1 MVPEQM
7 QILRESSR
15 DDIALKLLPNILSAI
30 ETRSERTQMPISF
43 QAALLDQV
51 CNAVIATDVEGK
63 IIYWNRFAQSLFQWT
78 AEEVIGK
85 HICNVIIA
93 KDIPQVAE
101 AILVNPNQTSV
112 WQGSFVT
119 KRKDDTQFVAD
130 VTHAVIQ
137 DDDGL
142 KGFLSVY
149 VDATDRKRSEIA
161 LKQSAANLKA
171 IFNSSLQAVVMI
183 DWDYKIQAFN
193 KTANDWAIKIYHKS
207 LNDFYSINDF
217 LIADELYNFH
227 RAFNAAIKGKSIKIE
242 KLFTGIK
249 GDNHWF
255 EITYCPVLDEA
266 QQVIG
271 VCQVAL
277 NIDQQK
283 KAIDELAKSEERFR
297 SLVQNSSDI
306 ITILEENGVVRYV
319 SPSVKLILGYQ
330 PEDIVGKNVFD
341 YIHPQDKSKAKS
353 EFAERLKQPGVVGLS
368 ELRLHHGAG
377 KWIEV
382 EVAVNNLLPEASTK
396 GVVVNCRDI
405 SERKQAE
412 IVLKQQTIREQALHR
427 FTRMM
432 RSYLDLETICAI
444 AAQEITQ
451 ILRVERVEIK
461 QYLPYEQVWLIVAEY
476 PQLTGELSSL
486 GVQVPDVDYE
496 ITTQLKQLQVVK
508 MPNTNNED
516 PEISQINAKSSGAWL
531 LVPLQFQ
538 QHLWGSLNL
547 CNYGDEWQQ
556 AQVELVSAI
565 ADQLAIAIQQAQLYQ
580 QSSAINADLESQVQ
594 ERTAQLEQ
602 KVEELE
608 QLNILKDDFLSTVS
622 HELRTPLS
630 NMKMAIQMLKIAP
643 SSERRQRYLDILES
657 ECARETELINDLLDL
672 QRLEVASYSITLEK
686 INLQEWI
693 PTIITPFYSRVQ
705 QHQQDLKVNLS
716 PDLPIMV
723 SDRTSLGR
731 IISELLH
738 NACKYTP
745 PGDQIIFNVSYT
757 ANYSHKTVEQSN
769 FIIFTITNQA
779 EIPASELPRI
789 FDKFYRVPN
798 ADPWKQGGT
807 GLGLALVQKLIGQME
822 GTIQVESSGG
832 WTTFTVQI
840 PHRPSDHLRSAN
852 PRMLT

>member
-1 MVPEQM
+1 M
-7 QILRESSR
+7 QILRESYR
-15 DDIALKLLPNILSAI
+15 DDIALKLLPNMLSAI

-63 IIYWNRFAQSLFQWT
+63 IIYWNRFAHSLFQWT

-85 HICNVIIA
+85 HICNLIIA
-93 KDIPQVAE
+93 KDIPREAE
-101 AILVNPNQTSV
+101 AILVNLNQVTV

-130 VTHAVIQ
+130 VTHAVIR
-137 DDDGL
+137 DVDGL

-149 VDATDRKRSEIA
+149 VDTTDRRRSEVA

-193 KTANDWAIKIYHKS
+193 KTANDWAVKIYHKN
-207 LNDFYSINDF
+207 LNEYNSIYDF
-217 LIADELYNFH
+217 LIADEIYDFH
-227 RAFNAAIKGKSIKIE
+227 RAFNAAIKGKSLKIK

-249 GDNHWF
+249 GDSYWF
-255 EITYCPVLDEA
+255 EINYCPVLDES

-306 ITILEENGVVRYV
+306 ITVLEANGTVRYV

-330 PEDIVGKNVFD
+330 PEDLVGKNVFD
-341 YIHPQDKSKAKS
+341 YIDPQDKSKAKS
-353 EFAERLKQPGVVGLS
+353 EFVERLKQPGVVGLT
-368 ELRLHHGAG
+368 ELRLHHGSG
-377 KWIEV
+377 KWIDV
-382 EVAVNNLLPEASTK
+382 EVAVNNLLQEASTK

-444 AAQEITQ
+444 AAQEICQ
-451 ILRVERVEIK
+451 IVQIDRVEIQ
-461 QYLPYEQVWLIVAEY
+461 QYLPYEQVWVIIAEY
-476 PQLTGELSSL
+476 PQQTGELSSL
-486 GVQVPDVDYE
+486 GVEVPDVDYE
-496 ITTQLKQLQVVK
+496 ISTQLKQLQVVK
-508 MPNTNNED
+508 IKNTDNED
-516 PEISQINAKSSGAWL
+516 AEVSKNNQKYQGACL

-547 CNYGDEWQQ
+547 CNHDDEWQQ
-556 AQVELVSAI
+556 SQVELVSAI

-622 HELRTPLS
+622 HELRTPLA
-630 NMKMAIQMLKIAP
+630 NMKMALQMLKIAP
-643 SSERRQRYLDILES
+643 TSERRQRYLDILES
-657 ECARETELINDLLDL
+657 ECGRETELINDLLDL
-672 QRLEVASYSITLEK
+672 QRLEVASYSISLEK
-686 INLQEWI
+686 INLLEWI
-693 PTIITPFYSRVQ
+693 PTIVTPFHSRTQ
-705 QHQQDLKVNLS
+705 QHQQNLKVDLS

-745 PGDQIIFNVSYT
+745 PGDQILFSVSDT
-757 ANYSHKTVEQSN
+757 ANYSSKTVEKPN
-769 FIIFTITNQA
+769 FIIFTISNHV

-807 GLGLALVQKLIGQME
+807 GLGLALVQKLIQQME
-822 GTIQVESSGG
+822 GTIQVESING
-832 WTTFTVQI
+832 WTTFIVHI
-840 PHRPSDHLRSAN
+840 PDRPSDHLRSAN
-852 PRMLT
+852 PRMLN

>member
-1 MVPEQM
+1 M
-7 QILRESSR
+7 QILRESCI

-63 IIYWNRFAQSLFQWT
+63 IIYWNRFAHTLFQWT

-101 AILVNPNQTSV
+101 AILVNRDQATV

-130 VTHAVIQ
+130 VTHAVIR
-137 DDDGL
+137 DVDGL
-142 KGFLSVY
+142 KGFLSVC
-149 VDATDRKRSEIA
+149 VDTTDRRRSEVA

-183 DWDYKIQAFN
+183 DWNYQIQAFN
-193 KTANDWAIKIYHKS
+193 KTANDWAIKIYQKN
-207 LNDFYSINDF
+207 LNECSSINDF
-217 LIADELYNFH
+217 LITDEIYDFH
-227 RAFNAAIKGKSIKIE
+227 RAFNAAIKGKSLKIE
-242 KLFTGIK
+242 KLFK
-249 GDNHWF
+249 GVNGDSYWF
-255 EITYCPVLDEA
+255 EINYCPVLDDA
-266 QQVIG
+266 TQVIG

-306 ITILEENGVVRYV
+306 ITVLEADGSIRYV

-330 PEDIVGKNVFD
+330 PEDLVGKNIFD
-341 YIHPQDKSKAKS
+341 YIHPQDQSNAKS
-353 EFAERLKQPGVVGLS
+353 EFVERLKQPGVVKLA
-368 ELRLHHGAG
+368 ELRLHHGSG
-377 KWIEV
+377 KWIDV
-382 EVAVNNLLPEASTK
+382 EVAVNNLLQEASTK

-451 ILRVERVEIK
+451 ILQVERVEIQ

-476 PQLTGELSSL
+476 PQQTGQLNSL

-496 ITTQLKQLQVVK
+496 ISTKLKQLQVVK
-508 MPNTNNED
+508 IQNTDNKDTEA
-516 PEISQINAKSSGAWL
+516 SQINLRYQGAWL
-531 LVPLQFQ
+531 LVPLHFQ

-547 CNYGDEWQQ
+547 CNGIEEWQQ
-556 AQVELVSAI
+556 SQVELVSAI

-602 KVEELE
+602 KIEELE

-643 SSERRQRYLDILES
+643 TSERRQRYLEILES

-672 QRLEVASYSITLEK
+672 QRLEVASYSISLDK
-686 INLQEWI
+686 INLLEWI
-693 PTIITPFYSRVQ
+693 PTIVTPFYSRIQ
-705 QHQQDLKVNLS
+705 QHQQNLKVDLS
-716 PDLPIMV
+716 PDLPIIV

-745 PGDQIIFNVSYT
+745 PGDQIVFNVSYT
-757 ANYSHKTVEQSN
+757 ANYSSKTVEQSN
-769 FIIFTITNQA
+769 LIIFTISNQV

-807 GLGLALVQKLIGQME
+807 GLGLALVQKLIEQME

-832 WTTFTVQI
+832 WTTFMVQI
-840 PHRPSDHLRSAN
+840 PHRPSEHLRSAN

>member
-1 MVPEQM
+1 M
-7 QILRESSR
+7 QILRESCK

-30 ETRSERTQMPISF
+30 ETRSKRTQMPISF

-63 IIYWNRFAQSLFQWT
+63 IIYWNRFAHSLFQWT

-85 HICNVIIA
+85 HICNLIIA
-93 KDIPQVAE
+93 KDMPQVAE

-112 WQGSFVT
+112 WQGNFVT
-119 KRKDDTQFVAD
+119 KRKDDTQFVVD
-130 VTHAVIQ
+130 VTHAVIR
-137 DDDGL
+137 DIDGL

-149 VDATDRKRSEIA
+149 VDATERKRSEVA

-183 DWDYKIQAFN
+183 DWEYKIQAFN
-193 KTANDWAIKIYHKS
+193 KTANDWAIKVYQKN
-207 LNDFYSINDF
+207 LNECSSINDF
-217 LIADELYNFH
+217 LMADEIYDFH
-227 RAFNAAIKGKSIKIE
+227 RAFNAAIKGKSLKIE
-242 KLFTGIK
+242 KLFRGIN
-249 GDNHWF
+249 GDNYWF
-255 EITYCPVLDEA
+255 EINYCPVLDEA

-306 ITILEENGVVRYV
+306 ITILEANGNIRYV

-330 PEDIVGKNVFD
+330 PEDLVGKNVFD
-341 YIHPQDKSKAKS
+341 YIHPQDKSKAKN
-353 EFAERLKQPGVVGLS
+353 EFAERLKQPGVVGLT
-368 ELRLHHGAG
+368 EIRLHHGSG
-377 KWIEV
+377 KWIDV
-382 EVAVNNLLPEASTK
+382 EVAVNNLLQEASTK

-405 SERKQAE
+405 RERKQAE

-444 AAQEITQ
+444 AAQEINQ
-451 ILRVERVEIK
+451 ILRVERVEIQ
-461 QYLPYEQVWLIVAEY
+461 QYLPYEQVWLIIAEY
-476 PQLTGELSSL
+476 PQQTGELS
-486 GVQVPDVDYE
+486 GVGVEVPDVDYE
-496 ITTQLKQLQVVK
+496 TSTKLKQLQVVK
-508 MPNTNNED
+508 IQNPDNKDTEA
-516 PEISQINAKSSGAWL
+516 SQINLRYQGAWL
-531 LVPLQFQ
+531 LVPLHFQ

-547 CNYGDEWQQ
+547 CNLADEWQQ
-556 AQVELVSAI
+556 SQVELVSAI

-643 SSERRQRYLDILES
+643 SSERRQRYLEILES
-657 ECARETELINDLLDL
+657 ECGRETELINDLLDL

-693 PTIITPFYSRVQ
+693 PTIVTPFYSRIQ
-705 QHQQDLKVNLS
+705 QHQQNLEVNLS
-716 PDLPIMV
+716 SDLPIMV

-745 PGDQIIFNVSYT
+745 PGDQIIFNVSYI
-757 ANYSHKTVEQSN
+757 ANYSSKNVEQSN
-769 FIIFTITNQA
+769 LIIFTITNHA

-807 GLGLALVQKLIGQME
+807 GLGLALVQKLIEQME
-822 GTIQVESSGG
+822 GSIQVESSGG
-832 WTTFTVQI
+832 WTTFIVQI
-840 PHRPSDHLRSAN
+840 PHRPSEQLRSAN
-852 PRMLT
+852 PRMLI

>member
-1 MVPEQM
+1 M
-7 QILRESSR
+7 QILRESYR

-63 IIYWNRFAQSLFQWT
+63 IIYWNRFAHILFQWT

-85 HICNVIIA
+85 YIYNVIIA
-93 KDIPQVAE
+93 KDIPQEAA
-101 AILVNPNQTSV
+101 AILVNPNQATV
-112 WQGSFVT
+112 WQGNFVT

-130 VTHAVIQ
+130 VTHAVIR
-137 DDDGL
+137 DVDGL

-149 VDATDRKRSEIA
+149 VDATDRKRSEVA

-193 KTANDWAIKIYHKS
+193 KTANDWAVKIYHKN
-207 LNDFYSINDF
+207 LNDYNSINDF
-217 LIADELYNFH
+217 LTADDIYDFH
-227 RAFNAAIKGKSIKIE
+227 RAFNAAIKGKSLKIE

-249 GDNHWF
+249 GDSYWF
-255 EITYCPVLDEA
+255 EINYCPVLDEA
-266 QQVIG
+266 NQVIG

-306 ITILEENGVVRYV
+306 ITVLEVDGSIRYV
-319 SPSVKLILGYQ
+319 SPSVKLILGYK
-330 PEDIVGKNVFD
+330 PEELVGKNVFD
-341 YIHPQDKSKAKS
+341 YIHPQDKSTAKR
-353 EFAERLKQPGVVGLS
+353 EFAERLKQPGVVGLT
-368 ELRLHHGAG
+368 ELRLHHGSG
-377 KWIEV
+377 KWIDV
-382 EVAVNNLLPEASTK
+382 EVAVNNLLQEASTK

-444 AAQEITQ
+444 AAQEISQ
-451 ILRVERVEIK
+451 IVQVDRVEIQ
-461 QYLPYEQVWLIVAEY
+461 QYLPYEQVWVIIAEY
-476 PQLTGELSSL
+476 PQQAGKVSSL
-486 GVQVPDVDYE
+486 GVEVPDVDYE
-496 ITTQLKQLQVVK
+496 ISTQLKQLQVVK
-508 MPNTNNED
+508 IQNIDNED
-516 PEISQINAKSSGAWL
+516 AEVSKINPKYQGACL

-547 CNYGDEWQQ
+547 CNGADQWQQ
-556 AQVELVSAI
+556 SQVELVSAI

-622 HELRTPLS
+622 HELRTPLA

-643 SSERRQRYLDILES
+643 TSERRQRYLDILES
-657 ECARETELINDLLDL
+657 ECGRETELINDLLDL

-686 INLQEWI
+686 INLIEWI
-693 PTIITPFYSRVQ
+693 PTIITPFHSRVQ
-705 QHQQDLKVNLS
+705 QHQQDLKVDLS

-745 PGDQIIFNVSYT
+745 PGDQILFNANYT
-757 ANYSHKTVEQSN
+757 ANYSSKTVEKSN
-769 FIIFTITNQA
+769 LVIFTIRNHA

-822 GTIQVESSGG
+822 GSIQVESSGG
-832 WTTFTVQI
+832 WTTFIVQI
-840 PHRPSDHLRSAN
+840 PHRPSEQLRSAN